1 MVKTIKK
8 ILVATLIMSL
18 LMTAIIYE
26 TYSIM
31 RKEYERQV
39 EIANLVRENVTLDLN
54 MVKIAVQTND
64 EEVYSNNLVKMEA
77 EIKRIDELSML
88 DNSLAGYKTRLK
100 YYADLLEAKKDLL
113 PEIKALKTKIDEI
126 VKVLKENFVSTTV
139 TRDKLREVNPKMV
152 SLMIDVNN
160 YTNENVKTVATAVNS
175 ILNDLATYGTTLSD
189 CIDTCY
195 KNRITEVTNGVNDLI
210 KGFSD
215 KTAGLN
221 LAVENEFQLE
231 VLGDLL

>member
-8 ILVATLIMSL
+8 ILVATIIMSL
-18 LMTAIIYE
+18 IMTAIIYE
-26 TYSIM
+26 AYSIT

-39 EIANLVRENVTLDLN
+39 EIANSVRENVTLDLN

-64 EEVYSNNLVKMEA
+64 EEVYSNNLKKMEA

-100 YYADLLEAKKDLL
+100 YYADLLEAKMDLL
-113 PEIKALKTKIDEI
+113 PEIKDLKTKVDEI
-126 VKVLKENFVSTTV
+126 VKVLKENFVSTTA
-139 TRDKLREVNPKMV
+139 TREKVREVNPKMV
-152 SLMIDVNN
+152 SLKIDVNN
-160 YTNENVKTVATAVNS
+160 YTNDNVKAVVVAVND
-175 ILNDLATYGTTLSD
+175 ILNELAVNGTTLSD

-231 VLGDLL
+231 ILGDLL